1 MKVTVVNQ
9 KKNNGISMLL
19 DFLICMSCYTLVLVV
34 LSALFKSV
42 YIENVFW
49 AFVLSILL
57 QILNKTIKPILVR
70 LTLPITAITL
80 GVFYPFINII
90 MLYIANL
97 ILRPH
102 FSITNSLSLFFVS
115 IFLSF
120 MNIIVEKTIINRI
133 VGE

>member
-1 MKVTVVNQ
+1 MRVTVVNQ
-9 KKNNGISMLL
+9 KKSNSVSIVI

-34 LSALFKSV
+34 LSALFESV

-49 AFVLSILL
+49 AFILSILL

-115 IFLSF
+115 ILLSF

-133 VGE
+133 IGE